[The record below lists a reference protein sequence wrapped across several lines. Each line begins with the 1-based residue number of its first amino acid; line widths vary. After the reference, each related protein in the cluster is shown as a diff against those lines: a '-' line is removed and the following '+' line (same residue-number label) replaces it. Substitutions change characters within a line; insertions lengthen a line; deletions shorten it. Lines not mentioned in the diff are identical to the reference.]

1 MIKFEWS
8 AAKAASN
15 ERKHGVSFEEAISVF
30 YDEFAI
36 QFFDSESSEPRR
48 RPISNAGSKL

>member
-1 MIKFEWS
+1 MIKFEWN

-36 QFFDSESSEPRR
+36 QFF
-48 RPISNAGSKL
+48 